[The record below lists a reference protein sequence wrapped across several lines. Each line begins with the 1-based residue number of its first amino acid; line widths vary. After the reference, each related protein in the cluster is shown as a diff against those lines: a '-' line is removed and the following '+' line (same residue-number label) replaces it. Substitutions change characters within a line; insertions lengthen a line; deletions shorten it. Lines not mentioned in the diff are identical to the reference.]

1 MSLVQ
6 RAAIEE
12 AAKRLEG
19 VAVRTPLLPA
29 PWLARQIGA
38 TEVRLKCENL
48 QHAGAFKIRGA
59 YNMIARL
66 SEAERANGVIT
77 YSSGNH
83 GQAVALAARVFK
95 VPAVVVMPTTAPRI
109 KVEGA
114 RKLGAEVVMEGT
126 TSTHRYHKAVEIAEQ
141 RGLAMI
147 PPFDH
152 ADIIA
157 GQGTVGREIL
167 DDWADVD
174 AVLVPI
180 GGGGLM
186 SGIAAYIK
194 QTRPGVQ
201 VIGVEPENADAMYRS
216 LEAGELV
223 TIESK
228 PTIADGLMPV
238 RPGELT
244 FQHAREFLDQIVRVS
259 DDSIRDAAQA
269 LLVNSK
275 LVVEFSG
282 AVTVAALLSSAFK
295 SSGRIVAVLSGGNL
309 EPARAAEL
317 LNTA

>member
-1 MSLVQ
+1 
-6 RAAIEE
+6 
-12 AAKRLEG
+12 
-19 VAVRTPLLPA
+19 
-29 PWLARQIGA
+29 
-38 TEVRLKCENL
+38 
-48 QHAGAFKIRGA
+48 
-59 YNMIARL
+59 
-66 SEAERANGVIT
+66 
-77 YSSGNH
+77 
-83 GQAVALAARVFK
+83 
-95 VPAVVVMPTTAPRI
+95 
-109 KVEGA
+109 
-114 RKLGAEVVMEGT
+114 
-126 TSTHRYHKAVEIAEQ
+126 
-141 RGLAMI
+141 
-147 PPFDH
+147 
-152 ADIIA
+152 
-157 GQGTVGREIL
+157 
-167 DDWADVD
+167 
-174 AVLVPI
+174 
-180 GGGGLM
+180 M

-223 TIESK
+223 TSESK

-282 AVTVAALLSSAFK
+282 AATVAALLSSAFK

>member
-66 SEAERANGVIT
+66 TEDERANGVIT

-194 QTRPGVQ
+194 QTRPGVL

-282 AVTVAALLSSAFK
+282 AATVAALLSSAFK